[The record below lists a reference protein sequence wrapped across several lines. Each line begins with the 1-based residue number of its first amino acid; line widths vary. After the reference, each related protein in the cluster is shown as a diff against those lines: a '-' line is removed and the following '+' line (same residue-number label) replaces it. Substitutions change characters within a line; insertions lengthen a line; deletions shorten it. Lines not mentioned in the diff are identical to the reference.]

1 MPVFNERETVEEA
14 VALLESSSP
23 AEGDFEVILVDDAST
38 DGSSTILDRLS
49 SGSDRIRLIRHDRNQ
64 GKGAA
69 IRSGINQARGTW
81 TTIMDADLEYDPLDI
96 DKLLE
101 PLISGHADA
110 VFGTRGFESHTSFSF
125 WYVLGNKG
133 VTFAAN
139 LMFNSWL
146 SDIMTCHKAMSSKR
160 FRSLS
165 LRENGFAIEP
175 EIAARLMQSD
185 ALIYEVPVRYSAR
198 SREAGKKLT
207 VLDGFRVLRTLVR
220 CRLRTLHQI

>member
-14 VALLESSSP
+14 VAQLESSSP
-23 AEGDFEVILVDDAST
+23 TEGDFEIILVDDAST
-38 DGSSTILDRLS
+38 DGSLAILDRLS
-49 SGSDRIRLIRHDRNQ
+49 RDSDRIRLVRHDRNR

-69 IRSGINQARGTW
+69 IRSGIEQAEGDW

-101 PLISGHADA
+101 PLIAGNADA
-110 VFGTRGFESHTSFSF
+110 AFGARGFEAHSSFSF

-139 LMFNSWL
+139 FLFNSWL
-146 SDIMTCHKAMSSKR
+146 SDIMTCHKAMATER
-160 FRSLS
+160 FRALS
-165 LRENGFAIEP
+165 LREDGFAIEP
-175 EIAARLMQSD
+175 EIAARLLQSG
-185 ALIYEVPVRYSAR
+185 AQIHEVPVNYAAR

-207 VLDGFRVLRTLVR
+207 VVDGFRVLRTLVR
-220 CRLRTLHQI
+220 CRLRDPRRA